1 MSWLEKLLPPK
12 ILHTDPADRRSVPEG
27 LWIKCPK
34 CESVLYKND
43 LEQNQNV
50 CPTCSH
56 HHRMG
61 ARARLNNFLDNEG
74 RYEIGQEVVPVDA
87 LKFIATFVV

>member
-27 LWIKCPK
+27 LWIKCPQ
-34 CESVLYKND
+34 CESVLYKTD

-50 CPTCSH
+50 
-56 HHRMG
+56 
-61 ARARLNNFLDNEG
+61 
-74 RYEIGQEVVPVDA
+74 
-87 LKFIATFVV
+87 